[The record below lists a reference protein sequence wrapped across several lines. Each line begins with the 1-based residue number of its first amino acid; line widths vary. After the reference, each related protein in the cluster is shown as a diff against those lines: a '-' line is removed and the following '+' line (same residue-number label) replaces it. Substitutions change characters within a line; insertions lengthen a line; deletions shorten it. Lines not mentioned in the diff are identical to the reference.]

1 MNNTFEL
8 KKGKLVFIGDK
19 IIITDNARGRRR
31 IILYLL
37 GATIILGIVFGIGHF
52 IKGEQFDTQL
62 GFFTGFALFLAL
74 AATSYRSVQ
83 SEIYLHEVKS
93 MQIKRSFSN
102 EYLEIKFI
110 NNLNRIVVGIV
121 DSNGLRE
128 FIETVSLP
136 K

>member
-8 KKGKLVFIGDK
+8 KKGKLVFEWDR
-19 IIITDNARGRRR
+19 IIITDNARVRRR

-52 IKGEQFDTQL
+52 IKGEQYDTWL
-62 GFFTGFALFLAL
+62 GFFTGLALCLAL

-93 MQIKRSFSN
+93 MKIKRSFSN
-102 EYLEIKFI
+102 DYLEIKLKNNI
-110 NNLNRIVVGIV
+110 NRMVVGIV
-121 DSNGLRE
+121 NSNGLRE